1 MKKTSA
7 GEREPHG
14 IFTRSTCAVRGV
26 LFHIRW
32 SLMVQSRN
40 NSPIYLFNATK
51 RKVFFFR
58 LYFVVL
64 SGVSPLPPTFPARAT
79 SHFYLENER
88 TESHT
93 KGRKESFSRADNY
106 IAFGLFK
113 QAEDP
118 GSTINDHEKIYV
130 RDRPGVCMS
139 KWLTVPMDS
148 VIIA

>member
-1 MKKTSA
+1 MCGKGRFVSHTVKLNGSIA
-7 GEREPHG
+7 QQFPD
-14 IFTRSTCAVRGV
+14 IF
-26 LFHIRW
+26 I
-32 SLMVQSRN
+32 QRN
-40 NSPIYLFNATK
+40 KEKS
-51 RKVFFFR
+51 FFFR

-64 SGVSPLPPTFPARAT
+64 SGVSPLPPTFPARTT
-79 SHFYLENER
+79 SHFFLENER

-118 GSTINDHEKIYV
+118 GSAINDHEKIYV

-139 KWLTVPMDS
+139 K
-148 VIIA
+148 